1 LGNIKTMWQNEMITQ
16 TLLPNIKVGGNIL
29 VGEPVGEWHLTIGN
43 PLNPIMVIG
52 NLICKSMKVDWE
64 EELGPDDFPIGF
76 KVSYTLEH
84 AMARDSDAIQS
95 MFNRG
100 MGKFYTLPDYISTS
114 SDRVT
119 YVDKFTKDAGTGDTG
134 TIAYKKSG
142 DEARKMLG
150 KTYDQQYRIPAGN
163 KNVSNH
169 GNSNT

>member
-1 LGNIKTMWQNEMITQ
+1 MR
-16 TLLPNIKVGGNIL
+16 
-29 VGEPVGEWHLTIGN
+29 
-43 PLNPIMVIG
+43 
-52 NLICKSMKVDWE
+52 VDWE

-76 KVSYTLEH
+76 KVTYSLEH

-100 MGKFYTLPDYISTS
+100 MGKFYTLPDYISTA

-142 DEARKMLG
+142 SESRKILG

-169 GNSNT
+169 GNPNT

>member
-1 LGNIKTMWQNEMITQ
+1 MWQNEMITQ
-16 TLLPNIKVGGNIL
+16 TILPNIKVGGNIL

-76 KVSYTLEH
+76 KVTYTLEH

-119 YVDKFTKDAGTGDTG
+119 YVDDFTKNLGTGDVG

-142 DEARKMLG
+142 DEARKIL
-150 KTYDQQYRIPAGN
+150 TTC
-163 KNVSNH
+163 NH
-169 GNSNT
+169 Q